1 MKKLISSILLVIF
14 ALTML
19 VACGGGNNNSAA
31 DDVKINIGVMA
42 GPTGMGM
49 AKLMSDAG
57 ENSNKYSFEI
67 YSAPTN
73 ATADLASGAL
83 DMLCLPTNTAAT
95 LANKQSDFITV
106 LAINTLGS
114 LYLLTDGNT
123 EIKSIKDLEGQTIY
137 ASVPSSTTGPII
149 NYLLEANGVNATI
162 EFETDHD
169 ALVAK
174 VQDGTASIVVLP
186 EPKVT
191 AALVKNNTYSIDLNL
206 STEWEKVST
215 TPLTM
220 GCIVVRNDFLKAH
233 KATVDKFLE
242 EYKASI
248 EYINNPENLDS
259 AAQMIVD
266 GGVIPQLPVA
276 KKSLQNLY
284 GSIAYLDGAAMKSA
298 LENFYTVIGLK
309 LPDDKFYH
317 EK

>member
-19 VACGGGNNNSAA
+19 VACGGGNNNSTAG
-31 DDVKINIGVMA
+31 DVKINIGVMA

-57 ENSNKYSFEI
+57 ENSDKYSFEI

-114 LYLLTDGNT
+114 LYLLTDENT

-162 EFETDHD
+162 EFEADHD

-174 VQDGTASIVVLP
+174 VQDGSASIVVLP

-206 STEWEKVST
+206 STEWEKVSV

-233 KATVDKFLE
+233 KETVDNFLK

-266 GGVIPQLPVA
+266 GGVIPQLPIA

-284 GSIAYLDGAAMKSA
+284 GSIAYLDGADMKFA
-298 LENFYTVIGLK
+298 LENFYTVIDLK